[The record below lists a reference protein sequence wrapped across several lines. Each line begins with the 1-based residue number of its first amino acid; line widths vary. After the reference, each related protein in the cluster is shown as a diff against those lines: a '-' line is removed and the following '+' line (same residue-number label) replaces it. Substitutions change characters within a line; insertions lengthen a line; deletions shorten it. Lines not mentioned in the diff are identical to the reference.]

1 MNQALAAMQALLAL
15 SLMALALKVSVDV
28 VKDSLQERKMRQQ
41 RQRSF
46 LLWFNQPLPE
56 VIDEST
62 RLSMKKQLRE
72 RQDRARAFE
81 RELFIELER
90 FGVAFMRDQSRA
102 VSLELK
108 LAWVG
113 ADGSTRALRAALNCA
128 GLVAGDRHFNFHNC
142 WTAWEIFETWVQTQP
157 ASLRPQINQV
167 FRLSQEREMS
177 SQTGRDGS

>member
-81 RELFIELER
+81 CELFI
-90 FGVAFMRDQSRA
+90 
-102 VSLELK
+102 
-108 LAWVG
+108 
-113 ADGSTRALRAALNCA
+113 
-128 GLVAGDRHFNFHNC
+128 
-142 WTAWEIFETWVQTQP
+142 
-157 ASLRPQINQV
+157 
-167 FRLSQEREMS
+167 
-177 SQTGRDGS
+177 